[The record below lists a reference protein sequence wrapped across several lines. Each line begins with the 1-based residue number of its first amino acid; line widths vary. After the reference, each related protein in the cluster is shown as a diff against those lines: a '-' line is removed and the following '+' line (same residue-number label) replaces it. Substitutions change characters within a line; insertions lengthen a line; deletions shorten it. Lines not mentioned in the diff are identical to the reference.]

1 MNDVMFHKTF
11 SIRSR
16 ITTSLKLLKYRE
28 IIDKSFYES
37 IKQVGSRPA
46 ILNVLVH
53 IIVISKD
60 LKTEISI
67 IFLFC

>member
-53 IIVISKD
+53 TIVISKD

>member
-53 IIVISKD
+53 TIAISKD